1 MKSVIIIRHAKSNW
15 DNILHS
21 DFERQL
27 NDRGHQ
33 DAPIM
38 AERLVDRK
46 ITIDAFISS
55 PAKRAFTTAAYF
67 AEAYHVKES
76 SIIKVPELY
85 HAPAPVFY
93 HVISKLDDALK
104 SIALFAHNPG
114 ITEFVNDLTNT
125 QIDDMPTC
133 AMFAVKANVTH
144 WKLFEGADK
153 EFLFFDYP
161 KKGQ

>member
-33 DAPIM
+33 DAPMM
-38 AERLVDRK
+38 AERLLDRK
-46 ITIDAFISS
+46 VKIDALISS

-67 AEAYHVKES
+67 AEAFDIKEN

-85 HAPAPVFY
+85 HAPAPVFFN
-93 HVISKLDDALK
+93 VISKVDDAYK
-104 SIALFAHNPG
+104 TIAIFSHNPG
-114 ITEFVNDLTNT
+114 ITDFVNELTVA

-133 AMFAVKANVTH
+133 AMFAVKANITH
-144 WKLFEGADK
+144 WKLFAEAEK